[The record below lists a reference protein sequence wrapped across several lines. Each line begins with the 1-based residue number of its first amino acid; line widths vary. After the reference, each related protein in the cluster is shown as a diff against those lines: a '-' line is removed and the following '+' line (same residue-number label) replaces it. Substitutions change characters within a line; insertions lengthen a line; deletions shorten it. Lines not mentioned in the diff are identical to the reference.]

1 MNTYWQTARRW
12 FIPFIQVQ
20 FFLSLISLPILI
32 AWGLPFSLLT
42 MIGNLV
48 FAPFL
53 TLFLL
58 CSSLVFFTEI
68 LHIPNQLCLW
78 MLEKITLLW
87 LWCLQWGSKSWMIG
101 FKISTL
107 PFSILAAILAIAI
120 LQHTRWG
127 KKNISAL
134 LYTVLFCLVLLTN
147 RLISTPAEMTVT
159 CNKKTV
165 SVYNKNNKLTFIDN
179 GGLGEKI
186 NPTSWISYT
195 LLNTLTKQFGTI
207 YVDTVYVNQSKLPT
221 LDALHTLCQEIPVE
235 TIVFLKPQKI
245 DWRSK
250 KYIKKIIN
258 EKSIIKTMYHSQTK
272 CIL

>member
-1 MNTYWQTARRW
+1 MNIRW
-12 FIPFIQVQ
+12 NIAYNGFITFVQVQ

-32 AWGLPFSLLT
+32 AWGLPFSIMT

-53 TLFLL
+53 TVFLL

-68 LHIPNQLCLW
+68 LHIPNSVCIWL
-78 MLEKITLLW
+78 LEKTTSFW
-87 LWCLQWGSKSWMIG
+87 LWCLQWGSKHWMIG
-101 FKISTL
+101 FKISVL
-107 PFSILAAILAIAI
+107 PFSILAAILALII

-127 KKNISAL
+127 KKNSSAL
-134 LYTVLFCLVLLTN
+134 LYTLLFCFILLTN
-147 RLISTPAEMTVT
+147 TLLSSPTKTTIT

-165 SVYNKNNKLTFIDN
+165 AVFYKNGKLIIVDN

-195 LLNTLTKQFGTI
+195 FLNTLTKTFGTV
-207 YVDTVYVNQSKLPT
+207 YVDTVYVSQSKLPT
-221 LDALHTLCQEIPVE
+221 LDALHTLCQEIPVSK
-235 TIVFLKPQKI
+235 IVFLKPQKI

-250 KYIKKIIN
+250 KYIKKIIH
-258 EKSIIKTMYHSQTK
+258 EKSIIKTMYQKTDKHF
-272 CIL
+272 L

>member
-1 MNTYWQTARRW
+1 MNNTTQSLYRW

-20 FFLSLISLPILI
+20 FFLSLISLPVLI

-42 MIGNLV
+42 MVGNLV

-68 LHIPNQLCLW
+68 LHIPNSLCIL
-78 MLEKITLLW
+78 MLEKVTAFW

-101 FKISTL
+101 FKISVL
-107 PFSILAAILAIAI
+107 PFSILAAILAIII
-120 LQHTRWG
+120 LQHTQWG
-127 KKNISAL
+127 KKNISAF
-134 LYTVLFCLVLLTN
+134 LYTALFCFVILTN
-147 RLISTPAEMTVT
+147 KLLSSPAEATVT

-165 SVYNKNNKLTFIDN
+165 SVYNRNGKLTFVDN
-179 GGLGEKI
+179 GALGEKI

-195 LLNTLTKQFGTI
+195 LLNALTKQFGTVW
-207 YVDTVYVNQSKLPT
+207 VDTVYVSQSKLPT
-221 LDALHTLCQEIPVE
+221 LDALHTLCQETPVD
-235 TIVFLKPQKI
+235 TIVFLNPQKI

-250 KYIKKIIN
+250 KYIEKIIN
-258 EKSIIKTMYHSQTK
+258 EKSIIKTVFKNQKNRT
-272 CIL
+272 L